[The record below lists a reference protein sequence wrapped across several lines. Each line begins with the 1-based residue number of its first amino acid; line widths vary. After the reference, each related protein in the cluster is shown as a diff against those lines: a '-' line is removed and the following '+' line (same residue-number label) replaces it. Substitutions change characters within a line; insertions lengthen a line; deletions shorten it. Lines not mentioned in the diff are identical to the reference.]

1 MTDLDLAAIG
11 DEEDRLIAASV
22 TLTNFL
28 MARRMARRRMPP
40 LLGGVM
46 RLSFPMPD
54 GTPRPGR
61 LRAVA
66 DWLDED
72 VVNSTGTFQ
81 AYKKIDGL
89 IAVGAHFTP
98 TSIQA
103 DRFRRILHGER
114 GAA

>member
-1 MTDLDLAAIG
+1 MTDLDLAATG
-11 DEEDRLIAASV
+11 DEQDRLIAASV

-28 MARRMARRRMPP
+28 MARRGMPP

-61 LRAVA
+61 LREVA

-89 IAVGAHFTP
+89 FVVGAHFTP
-98 TSIQA
+98 ASIQA